1 MSQLYMGKDGFVW
14 FVGVVEDRDDPEQMG
29 RVRVR
34 CLGYHTD
41 NKDLLPTIDL
51 PWATVMSPTTGPSM
65 SGFGETP
72 PFLVEGSWVLG
83 FFQDADEQQLPIVI
97 GSLPGFNLE
106 KPDYS
111 KGFSDPHGIYPHLT
125 GEPDTNRLAR
135 GSIGE
140 EHESLKKRRNMK
152 SLFTGIPL
160 AKKPHLSSTD
170 PKPPGDPSI
179 EILQT
184 WKFCG
189 WRGFRC
195 YFEEYMQI
203 K

>member
-65 SGFGETP
+65 NGLGETP

-83 FFQDADEQQLPIVI
+83 FFQDADEQQLPIVSAICFSRIYANRIKSFFDCPRTFI
-97 GSLPGFNLE
+97 GSQ
-106 KPDYS
+106 
-111 KGFSDPHGIYPHLT
+111 YPFF
-125 GEPDTNRLAR
+125 
-135 GSIGE
+135 
-140 EHESLKKRRNMK
+140 RR
-152 SLFTGIPL
+152 
-160 AKKPHLSSTD
+160 H
-170 PKPPGDPSI
+170 
-179 EILQT
+179 
-184 WKFCG
+184 
-189 WRGFRC
+189 
-195 YFEEYMQI
+195 
-203 K
+203 